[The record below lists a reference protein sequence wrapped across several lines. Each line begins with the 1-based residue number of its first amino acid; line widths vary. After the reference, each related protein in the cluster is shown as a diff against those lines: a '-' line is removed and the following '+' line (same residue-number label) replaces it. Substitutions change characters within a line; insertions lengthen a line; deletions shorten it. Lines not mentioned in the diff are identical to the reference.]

1 MFYLQYANNNLAL
14 AANSSHLSQ
23 QISGSI
29 TSNTCAAAVNTSDTI
44 RTFYDQE

>member
-14 AANSSHLSQ
+14 PAILSHLSQ
-23 QISGSI
+23 QISGLI
-29 TSNTCAAAVNTSDTI
+29 TSNTCAAVNTSDTI

>member
-23 QISGSI
+23 QISGFI
-29 TSNTCAAAVNTSDTI
+29 TSNTCAAVNTSDTI